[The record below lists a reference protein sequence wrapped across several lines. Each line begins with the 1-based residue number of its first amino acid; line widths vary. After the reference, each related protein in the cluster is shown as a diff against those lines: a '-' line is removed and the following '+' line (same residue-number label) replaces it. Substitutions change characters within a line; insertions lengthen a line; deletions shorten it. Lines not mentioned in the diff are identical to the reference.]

1 MKRKVLQAMGVLG
14 ALDPYTRKV
23 RFLRLVEAIERV
35 GDLARSH
42 SHSVYRTLN
51 LRWPSRLRVSRTR
64 DNEYPTKGD
73 VPAEPHVTGDGEI
86 MVELEDGGYCVETLL
101 DGL

>member
-1 MKRKVLQAMGVLG
+1 
-14 ALDPYTRKV
+14 V
-23 RFLRLVEAIERV
+23 RSTHIPERCVSVRLVDPIERG
-35 GDLARSH
+35 GDLARSD

-51 LRWPSRLRVSRTR
+51 LKRPSRLRVSRTR

-73 VPAEPHVTGDGEI
+73 VPAEPHVTGDVE
-86 MVELEDGGYCVETLL
+86 MVELDGGGCGVETLL